1 MSVAFQGAVL
11 VAPGIASYIDDL
23 ASSSAGVGTARAVAI
38 IGEAERGEGNV
49 PVQFTDA
56 ATVRAYYGDAN
67 ASRSLV
73 WGIIR
78 AMNAG
83 AGRVYG
89 VRVGKTNPGSVA
101 ITNSS
106 SNTLINVET
115 NEWGN
120 AANLWSLTLASA
132 SGGKGTQ
139 ISLTTHDGRTYTKD
153 NIYQDVIKIERICA
167 SPAAGAV
174 ITGTI
179 TDGAFTNQS
188 IKTTGVGYRVGD
200 VLNASGGTSA
210 ATFTVQ
216 TVSAAGGITGLTRS
230 SNGAGYTSTV
240 ITGISG
246 TISDS
251 SLTSTDGY
259 YTATITLGT
268 ANSNIAVGNSL
279 SKQSSDNGLG
289 VFGTA
294 ATVSSVTSTT
304 VFVARATTA
313 FTNGPIVFNLTKPN
327 VDVSLTNSF
336 ITREYKTFAT
346 LTNGSLSLYEN
357 IVTTTAGSP
366 NNVVT
371 TLTAVNRATS
381 NPDLEAGLYSNV
393 SISLSSAN
401 TLAKLVSAINQKFN
415 PLTGLGWRATLSPA
429 VTDASVDST
438 IIDVF
443 STATKISNSTEI
455 AADPVLNSPFY
466 LSANTKAV
474 LDALNGSIFGNLV
487 KATLVGTGQIKVPSS
502 YVFSGGWE
510 YTNPN
515 SPDTSGARTVAVGN
529 DWADAIATLENLP
542 DVEIIVPMTSNSTIQ
557 QSVLGHCI
565 QMSGITG
572 KKERIAVFGGP
583 LNQTASEAKALAA
596 AFNSKRAVCVWPGV
610 KDFDDS
616 GNLLTWAP
624 YYLAATIGGMLISQV
639 DIAEPL
645 TNKPVAVRGLAVNAR
660 PYEIDDLV
668 SNGIFAVK
676 FESGRGFI
684 IAQSLTSWTGDTK
697 YVRREIST
705 VRAADET
712 LRRVRNQ
719 LLSYVG
725 RKNSTTLQANINS
738 DVETVLK
745 ACVSDGLIVSGSATQ
760 PAYKDVLVR
769 AVGDA
774 IYVDFSISPAIPANY
789 ILITAHIL

>member
-101 ITNSS
+101 ITNSN
-106 SNTLINVET
+106 SNTLINVQT

-120 AANLWSLTLASA
+120 AANLWSLTLTSA
-132 SGGKGTQ
+132 SGGKGAQ

-167 SPAAGAV
+167 APASGAV

-179 TDGAFTNQS
+179 TDGAFSNQS

-200 VLNASGGTSA
+200 VVSASGGTTS

-216 TVSAAGGITGLTRS
+216 TVSATGGITSLTRS
-230 SNGAGYTSTV
+230 TAGTGYTSTV
-240 ITGISG
+240 ITAIPG
-246 TISDS
+246 TISE
-251 SLTSTDGY
+251 STTTPNVDGY

-268 ANSNIAVGNSL
+268 GNSNIAVGNSL
-279 SKQSSDNGLG
+279 SKQSGTG
-289 VFGTA
+289 VFGTNT
-294 ATVSSVTSTT
+294 TVASVESVT
-304 VFVARATTA
+304 VFGAKATSP
-313 FTNGPIVFNLTKPN
+313 FTDGTIVFTLTKPN
-327 VDVSLTNSF
+327 VDFSLTNSF

-346 LTNGSLSLYEN
+346 LANGSLSLYEN

-366 NNVVT
+366 NNTVT
-371 TLTAVNRATS
+371 TLPAASRATS

-401 TLAKLVSAINQKFN
+401 TLAKLVSAINQKFD

-502 YVFSGGWE
+502 YVFSNGWE

-542 DVEIIVPMTSNSTIQ
+542 DVEIVVPMTSNSTIQ

-725 RKNSTTLQANINS
+725 RKNSTNLQANINS